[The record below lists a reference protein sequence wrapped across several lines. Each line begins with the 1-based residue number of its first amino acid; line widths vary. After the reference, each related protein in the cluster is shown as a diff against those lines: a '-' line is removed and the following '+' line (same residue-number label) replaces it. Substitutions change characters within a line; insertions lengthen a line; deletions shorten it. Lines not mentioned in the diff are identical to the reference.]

1 MKNGLAIAGFV
12 VSLCAAGLFAA
23 ALLCLMGVM
32 LYPCIGL
39 LFGGMAF
46 STAITGVALSG
57 VGDHRSRRPEARGAG
72 FAVLDLGRDGSAARF
87 VDAALELNADII
99 AISTLMTT
107 TMDNMK
113 SVIDL
118 LDERGLRERFRVI
131 IGGKPCSAGFARR
144 IGASGYSSNAA
155 GAVRLCRRL
164 LEGADNGA

>member
-72 FAVLDLGRDGSAARF
+72 FAVAGLIVGTVALTLTLA
-87 VDAALELNADII
+87 VAALLIVLA
-99 AISTLMTT
+99 AASCKM
-107 TMDNMK
+107 
-113 SVIDL
+113 
-118 LDERGLRERFRVI
+118 ERFMRDARSI
-131 IGGKPCSAGFARR
+131 DKACLLSGG
-144 IGASGYSSNAA
+144 
-155 GAVRLCRRL
+155 RLCQWAEFSGRL
-164 LEGADNGA
+164 

>member
-46 STAITGVALSG
+46 SPAIPGVALSG

-72 FAVLDLGRDGSAARF
+72 FAVAGLIVGTVALTLVLA
-87 VDAALELNADII
+87 VAALMIVLAV
-99 AISTLMTT
+99 M
-107 TMDNMK
+107 
-113 SVIDL
+113 
-118 LDERGLRERFRVI
+118 
-131 IGGKPCSAGFARR
+131 
-144 IGASGYSSNAA
+144 AA
-155 GAVRLCRRL
+155 
-164 LEGADNGA
+164 